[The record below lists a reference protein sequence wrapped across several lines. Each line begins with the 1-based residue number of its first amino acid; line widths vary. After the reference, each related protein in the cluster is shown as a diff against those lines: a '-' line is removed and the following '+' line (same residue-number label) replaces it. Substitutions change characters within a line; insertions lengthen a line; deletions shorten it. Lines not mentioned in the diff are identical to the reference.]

1 MLCMQRCNNEIE
13 ALETPLKRGTGMNTQ
28 VNKDGDVLQAKI
40 SSSSAHNS
48 QEDVQQMIVGTSTE
62 VLLRQRKLQILTM
75 WCNFYPPIGPE
86 DLSESI
92 SSFTPFQQ
100 IEEFLKRELSH

>member
-48 QEDVQQMIVGTSTE
+48 QEDVQQIIN
-62 VLLRQRKLQILTM
+62 LLLQ
-75 WCNFYPPIGPE
+75 NGAE
-86 DLSESI
+86 ADDSGDKHGSA
-92 SSFTPFQQ
+92 
-100 IEEFLKRELSH
+100 LKAA